1 MVTKM
6 IPVSELQPGN
16 VLSDQVMTLT
26 GKVLLGKEVTLSER
40 TISLLTM
47 WDISHV
53 YIYGEEEE
61 TPLAPVAAPAATGV
75 DADLVRNFMSFFAD
89 YDTVVAHASQSF
101 DFVRNQKKIPVQELK
116 DTSFGVYSSVLN
128 SGPAV
133 LEYLLISD
141 YRLADAVS
149 RHCVMVAFI
158 CGVIG
163 RQMKLPEEDLKN
175 LTLAALLHDVGKLVV
190 SKDESGNGPEKHVIT
205 GGALLKDAGSIPT
218 EVILSVLQHH
228 ECMDGSG
235 FPRGT
240 DGSKIHTFARII
252 AVANLFHTEAY
263 SGEHSNPFPVLDVL
277 SKEMFGKLDPAVCHP
292 FIRQI
297 RDALVNN
304 TVILSDGRTAEVI
317 FFHPN
322 NSGYP
327 IVRTEDNQ
335 IIDLSSDPSVKISRL
350 SIPEY
355 MTL

>member
-1 MVTKM
+1 METKM
-6 IPVSELQPGN
+6 IPVNELQPGN

-26 GKVLLGKEVTLSER
+26 GKVLLGKEVVLSER

-53 YIYGEEEE
+53 YIYGETEAV
-61 TPLAPVAAPAATGV
+61 TPPAPMVANNEDV
-75 DADLVRNFMSFFAD
+75 LKNFMSFFSD
-89 YDTVVAHASQSF
+89 YDTVVANASQSF

-116 DTSFGVYSSVLN
+116 DTSFSVYSSVLN

-141 YRLADAVS
+141 YKLADTVS
-149 RHCVMVAFI
+149 RHSVMVAFI
-158 CGVIG
+158 CGIIG
-163 RQMKLPEEDLKN
+163 HQMKLAENELKN
-175 LTLAALLHDVGKLVV
+175 LTLAALLHDIGKLVTGKEDV
-190 SKDESGNGPEKHVIT
+190 TGPEKHVIT
-205 GGALLKDAGSIPT
+205 GGALLKDVGAIPP
-218 EVILSVLQHH
+218 EIILSVLQHH

-240 DGSKIHTFARII
+240 EGNKIHLFARII

-263 SGEHSNPFPVLDVL
+263 HDEYSNPFPVLDLL

-297 RDALVNN
+297 RDSLINN
-304 TVILSDGRTAEVI
+304 TVVLSDGRCAEVI

-327 IVRTEDNQ
+327 IIRTDDNQ
-335 IIDLSSDPSVKISRL
+335 IIDLSSANNVRILHL

-355 MTL
+355 MAL